1 MKMKKLLACLLALS
15 MAQAGAH
22 GDEDHSGDAAK
33 PAPGIAA
40 DKPQRLPDGSVFVP
54 KEAQRRLAIRTVLG
68 AEKTVAR
75 TVELNGH
82 VVMDPNAGGRVQV
95 MQSGRIEPGPKGLP
109 LAGMKVVKGQ
119 LLAYLVPAVS
129 SAERASQQA
138 ELGELQV
145 KTRLAEKQLQRL
157 RELSGTVSQKEID
170 AQAAELAAARRRT
183 AALSRASGR
192 EALLAPV
199 GGVIAVANAVNG
211 QVVEARDVLF
221 EIIDPA
227 RLMIEALAYDSKL
240 VAGLMDASLMDASL
254 AGSQTPLAFVGSSSA
269 FRDGALP
276 VLFRLK
282 RAGEARD
289 TPLALG
295 QAVKV
300 IAQTRDSIKG
310 VPLPAASIV
319 KNSANENIVWV
330 HERAEVF
337 RGVPVQVTPLDG
349 ANVVTTGLK
358 PGVRAVTAGATLINQ
373 IR

>member
-1 MKMKKLLACLLALS
+1 MKMNKLLACLLALWLN
-15 MAQAGAH
+15 QAIAH

-33 PAPGIAA
+33 PAAAIAS

-54 KEAQRRLAIRTVLG
+54 KDAQRRLAIRTVVG
-68 AEKTVAR
+68 AEKTVPR

-82 VVMDPNAGGRVQV
+82 VVMDPNAGGRVQAI
-95 MQSGRIEPGPKGLP
+95 QSGRIEPGPKGLP
-109 LAGMKVVKGQ
+109 VAGMKVGKGQ
-119 LLAYLVPAVS
+119 VLAYVVPAVS
-129 SAERASQQA
+129 SVERANQRAELAELRVKAQQA
-138 ELGELQV
+138 E
-145 KTRLAEKQLQRL
+145 RQLNRL
-157 RELSGTVSQKEID
+157 RELTGTVSKKEVE
-170 AQAAELAAARRRT
+170 AQAAELAALRQRA
-183 AALSRASGR
+183 AALGTATGR
-192 EALLAPV
+192 EALVAPV
-199 GGVIAVANAVNG
+199 SGVIAAARVVNG

-240 VAGLMDASLMDASL
+240 VAGLADASL
-254 AGSQTPLAFVGSSSA
+254 AGTKTPLAFVGGASA

-282 RAGEARD
+282 QGGD

-300 IAQTRDSIKG
+300 IAQTRDTVKG
-310 VPLPAASIV
+310 VPLPAASVV
-319 KNSANENIVWV
+319 KNSANESIVWV

-337 RGVPVQVTPLDG
+337 RAVPVQVTALDG
-349 ANVVTTGLK
+349 ANVVATGVK
-358 PGVRAVTAGATLINQ
+358 PGVRVVTAGATLINQ

>member
-1 MKMKKLLACLLALS
+1 MKMHKLLACLLAFLIG
-15 MAQAGAH
+15 QASAH

-33 PAPGIAA
+33 PLPSVTS
-40 DKPQRLPDGSVFVP
+40 DKLQRLPDGSVFVP
-54 KEAQRRLAIRTVLG
+54 KDAQRRLAIRTVIG
-68 AEKTVAR
+68 AEKTVAH

-82 VVMDPNAGGRVQV
+82 VVLDPNAGGRVQAI
-95 MQSGRIEPGPKGLP
+95 QPGRIEPGPKGLP
-109 LAGMKVVKGQ
+109 VAGMKVVKGQ
-119 LLAYLVPAVS
+119 LLAYLVPAVGS
-129 SAERASQQA
+129 IERTSRQA
-138 ELGELQV
+138 ELAELKV
-145 KTRLAEKQLQRL
+145 KGQLAEKQLNRL
-157 RELSGTVSQKEID
+157 RELVGTVPQKEIE
-170 AQAAELAAARRRT
+170 AAAGELAAARQRA
-183 AALSRASGR
+183 AALAGATGR
-192 EALLAPV
+192 EALLAPAT
-199 GGVIAVANAVNG
+199 GVIALANAVNG

-240 VAGLMDASLMDASL
+240 VAGLADANL
-254 AGSQTPLAFVGSSSA
+254 AGSQTPLAFVGGSGA

-289 TPLALG
+289 VPLALG

-300 IAQTRDSIKG
+300 IAQTRDSVKG

-349 ANVVTTGLK
+349 ANVVAVGLK
-358 PGVRAVTAGATLINQ
+358 PGMRAVTAGATLLNQ

>member
-1 MKMKKLLACLLALS
+1 MKMKKLLACLLALA

-22 GDEDHSGDAAK
+22 GDEDHSGDAAQ
-33 PAPGIAA
+33 PAPGIAT

-82 VVMDPNAGGRVQV
+82 VVMDPNSGGRVQV

-129 SAERASQQA
+129 SAERAGQQA

-145 KTRLAEKQLQRL
+145 KSRLAEKQLNRL
-157 RELSGTVSQKEID
+157 RELSGTVSQKEIE

-221 EIIDPA
+221 EIIDPS

-240 VAGLMDASLMDASL
+240 VAGLADANL
-254 AGSQTPLAFVGSSSA
+254 AGSQTPLAFVGGSSA

-300 IAQTRDSIKG
+300 IAQTRDTIKG

-349 ANVVTTGLK
+349 ANVVATGLK

>member
-1 MKMKKLLACLLALS
+1 MKIHTLLACLLAFS
-15 MAQAGAH
+15 IGQASAH
-22 GDEDHSGDAAK
+22 GDEDHSGDAVK
-33 PAPGIAA
+33 PSLIVAS

-54 KEAQRRLAIRTVLG
+54 KDTQRRLAIRTVIG
-68 AEKTVAR
+68 EEKAVAR

-82 VVMDPNAGGRVQV
+82 VVMDPNAGGRVQAI
-95 MQSGRIEPGPKGLP
+95 QSGRIEPGPKGLP
-109 LAGMKVVKGQ
+109 VAGMKVSKGQ

-129 SAERASQQA
+129 SVERANQQA
-138 ELGELQV
+138 ELGDLKV
-145 KTRLAEKQLQRL
+145 KVRLAEKQLNRL
-157 RELSGTVSQKEID
+157 RELTGTVPQKEIE
-170 AQAAELAAARRRT
+170 AQASELSAARQRT
-183 AALSRASGR
+183 AALARATGR
-192 EALLAPV
+192 EALIAPAS
-199 GGVIAVANAVNG
+199 GVIAVARAVNG

-240 VAGLMDASLMDASL
+240 VAGITGATL
-254 AGSQTPLAFVGSSSA
+254 AGSQTQLIFVGGSSV

-276 VLFRLK
+276 VLFKLNQ
-282 RAGEARD
+282 ASEASNISN

-295 QAVKV
+295 QVVKV
-300 IAQTRDSIKG
+300 IAQTRDTVKG

-319 KNSANENIVWV
+319 KNSANESIVWV

-349 ANVVTTGLK
+349 ATVVAVGLK
-358 PGVRAVTAGATLINQ
+358 PGLRAVTAGATLINQ

>member
-1 MKMKKLLACLLALS
+1 MKITLLLACLLALS
-15 MAQAGAH
+15 VRQATAH
-22 GDEDHSGDAAK
+22 GDEDHSDAAAK
-33 PAPGIAA
+33 AGPSIST

-54 KEAQRRLAIRTVLG
+54 KEAQRRLAIRTVV
-68 AEKTVAR
+68 AEQKAVPR

-82 VVMDPNAGGRVQV
+82 VVMDPNAGGQVQA

-109 LAGMKVVKGQ
+109 VAGMKVTKGQ
-119 LLAYLVPAVS
+119 LLAYVLPAVS
-129 SAERASQQA
+129 SVDRANQQA
-138 ELGELQV
+138 ELSDLKV
-145 KTRLAEKQLQRL
+145 KAQLAEKQLNRL

-170 AQAAELAAARRRT
+170 AQAAELTAAQQRA
-183 AALSRASGR
+183 AALSRATGR
-192 EALLAPV
+192 EALRSPA
-199 GGVIAVANAVNG
+199 GGVVAVARARNG
-211 QVVEARDVLF
+211 QVVEAREVLF

-240 VAGLMDASLMDASL
+240 VAGLADASL
-254 AGSQTPLAFVGSSSA
+254 AGSQTPLAYIGGASA

-282 RAGEARD
+282 RAGA

-300 IAQTRDSIKG
+300 IAQTHDRIQG

-319 KNSANENIVWV
+319 KNSANESIVWV

-337 RGVPVQVTPLDG
+337 RGVPVQVTPLDSTT
-349 ANVVTTGLK
+349 VVATGLK

>member
-15 MAQAGAH
+15 IGQAGAH

-33 PAPGIAA
+33 PLSGIAA

-54 KEAQRRLAIRTVLG
+54 KDAQRRLAIRTVLG

-82 VVMDPNAGGRVQV
+82 VVMDPNTGGRVQV

-129 SAERASQQA
+129 SIERASQQA

-145 KTRLAEKQLQRL
+145 KTRLAEKQLNRL

-170 AQAAELAAARRRT
+170 AQAAELAAARQRT
-183 AALSRASGR
+183 AALTRASGR

-199 GGVIAVANAVNG
+199 GGVIAAASAVNG

-240 VAGLMDASLMDASL
+240 VAGLADASL
-254 AGSQTPLAFVGSSSA
+254 AGSQTPLTFVGGASV

-282 RAGEARD
+282 RAGD

-300 IAQTRDSIKG
+300 IAQTRDSVKG
-310 VPLPAASIV
+310 VPLPASSIV

-349 ANVVTTGLK
+349 ANVVATGLK

>member
-1 MKMKKLLACLLALS
+1 MKMNKLLACLFALS
-15 MAQAGAH
+15 IGQATAH

-33 PAPGIAA
+33 PASVISS

-54 KEAQRRLAIRTVLG
+54 KDTQRRLAIRTVV
-68 AEKTVAR
+68 AEEKDVPH

-109 LAGMKVVKGQ
+109 VAGMKVTKGQ
-119 LLAYLVPAVS
+119 LLAYVLPAVS
-129 SAERASQQA
+129 SVERANQQA
-138 ELGELQV
+138 ELSDLKV
-145 KTRLAEKQLQRL
+145 KTLLAEKQLGRL
-157 RELSGTVSQKEID
+157 RELAGTVSQKEID
-170 AQAAELAAARRRT
+170 AQAAELATARQRT
-183 AALSRASGR
+183 AALSRATGR
-192 EALLAPV
+192 EALIAPV
-199 GGVIAVANAVNG
+199 SGVVAVVRAVNG

-240 VAGLMDASLMDASL
+240 VAGLADASL
-254 AGSQTPLAFVGSSSA
+254 AGSQTPLTFIGGASA

-282 RAGEARD
+282 RAGD

-319 KNSANENIVWV
+319 KNSANENIVWI

-337 RGVPVQVTPLDG
+337 RGVPVQVTPLDSTT
-349 ANVVTTGLK
+349 VVATGLK